1 MDNQHKLVQGYRD
14 LSQSEIDAMN
24 SIKLAEQDIGQL
36 FQQVR
41 KISGVDQ
48 RMLSIAKTQLQ
59 QAFSWFV
66 RSVAQPLDVYE
77 LELPEEVTPYAQ
89 GKILELGKVSFHVG
103 TKEIFAVPMSRA
115 EYNLYRGWELPADED
130 GSDVGYLVEY
140 RDGGKANVEGHPGY
154 VSWSPKDVFDKA
166 YGGGAPV
173 KEETWVTRLRD
184 ERDTTVSNLKKLG
197 EFLASPKSDSV
208 PAEALEDLKLQ
219 HKAMTDL
226 AFILS
231 KRYDEATA

>member
-77 LELPEEVTPYAQ
+77 LELPEE
-89 GKILELGKVSFHVG
+89 
-103 TKEIFAVPMSRA
+103 
-115 EYNLYRGWELPADED
+115 
-130 GSDVGYLVEY
+130 
-140 RDGGKANVEGHPGY
+140 
-154 VSWSPKDVFDKA
+154 
-166 YGGGAPV
+166 
-173 KEETWVTRLRD
+173 TWITRLCA

-197 EFLASPKSDSV
+197 DFLASPKSDSV